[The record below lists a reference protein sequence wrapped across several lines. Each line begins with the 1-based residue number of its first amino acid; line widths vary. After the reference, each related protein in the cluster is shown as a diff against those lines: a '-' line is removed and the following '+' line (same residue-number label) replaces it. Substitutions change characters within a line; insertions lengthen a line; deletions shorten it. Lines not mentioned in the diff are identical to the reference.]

1 MEKLHPTLW
10 RTCRMLSGQT
20 RLALLRQ
27 VIDSPEQTV
36 SALAGQLHIS
46 LPRAS
51 QELRR
56 LQSRGLIQANR
67 NGMNVQYRPVPDR
80 LVSTAAPLLQAMQAT
95 FRRFS
100 ASDDDQTA
108 RIATGFSHLRRL
120 AIVRLLLIGPM
131 DTQALEKLAG
141 MSRDAL
147 NRHLLKLQA
156 AGLVKREGKR
166 IQIEDNPHPLAQ
178 CLLEISKGTPLPAA

>member
-1 MEKLHPTLW
+1 MAKLHPTLW
-10 RTCRMLSGQT
+10 RTCRMLSGKT

-36 SALAGQLHIS
+36 SALAGQVHVS

-67 NGMNVQYRPVPDR
+67 SGMHVLYRPAPDP

-100 ASDDDQTA
+100 ASEDDQA
-108 RIATGFSHLRRL
+108 VRIATGFSHLRRL

-131 DTQALEKLAG
+131 DTQTLEKLAG

-147 NRHLLKLQA
+147 NRHLLKLRV
-156 AGLVKREGKR
+156 AGLVSRAGKR
-166 IQIEDNPHPLAQ
+166 IQIEDHPHPLAH
-178 CLLEISKGTPLPAA
+178 CLLEISKGTPLPSA